1 MRTQPMPALDR
12 ARDPAAA
19 TLDARTV
26 SRMTQKTA
34 ADSERYFKSMSCK
47 SKLIVCPVC
56 QGSGRNPEAPA
67 VAVDDDGNCLVCCF
81 PLHPLYAAHHG
92 HVRPIA

>member
-26 SRMTQKTA
+26 SRMTKKSA
-34 ADSERYFKSMSCK
+34 IDRERYASHMPSEPEIIPC
-47 SKLIVCPVC
+47 SICH
-56 QGSGRNPEAPA
+56 GSSRNPEAPA
-67 VAVDDDGNCLVCCF
+67 ELADDDGTCLVCCF

-92 HVRPIA
+92 HVRPIP